1 MGWKLLGINAHP
13 IFLGSKSQ
21 IQKGKMGKKQKSK
34 LYERYLGAS

>member
-21 IQKGKMGKKQKSK
+21 IQKGKMGKKKK
-34 LYERYLGAS
+34 RANCMKDI